1 MYANSLS
8 ELDRQHWIHPFSQW
22 REHERAGVRLL
33 RSGKG
38 IYVTD
43 DQGVEFLDAF
53 AGLWCVNVGY
63 GQNSIVEAAA
73 KQMAELPYATA
84 YFGYGC
90 EASVRLAAK
99 LGELAPGDCSH
110 VFFTLGG
117 SDAVETAIRLVRFY
131 WNLTGSPE
139 KRHFIALERGYH
151 GSLTSSSGL
160 TGLKA
165 FHANIDEPGPL
176 RHHIPSPYPYR
187 HPAGPDPQAII
198 ASSVAALRTKVA
210 EIGPE
215 QVAAFICEPIQG
227 SGGVIVPPDGYL
239 TAMRE
244 ACRDL
249 GILFIADEV
258 ITGFG
263 RTGPL
268 FACESESV
276 APDLVTVAKGLTSGY
291 VPMGAVFLSDILY
304 ARIRDVMAEGS
315 PFGHGLTY
323 SGHPVAAA
331 VALEVLRLYQE
342 GGLLRNGAAVGDY
355 LQTRLRSFADHP
367 LVGDVRGRGLLA
379 ALELVQDKT
388 SKERF
393 APEVQIGRRLA
404 EAANNHQLIFRAFSD
419 GVIGL
424 APALCISRG
433 EVDNLVDRL
442 GRVLDDVWADLS
454 CSASNP

>member
-1 MYANSLS
+1 MGIKLENLSGNQSVFYRTFADTRELRCLRQKSECRWLCASNLSFRFNSQKSKAASS
-8 ELDRQHWIHPFSQW
+8 EIIVKVKEPQQSEWTQL
-22 REHERAGVRLL
+22 RE
-33 RSGKG
+33 
-38 IYVTD
+38 
-43 DQGVEFLDAF
+43 DQILFTYLH
-53 AGLWCVNVGY
+53 
-63 GQNSIVEAAA
+63 
-73 KQMAELPYATA
+73 
-84 YFGYGC
+84 
-90 EASVRLAAK
+90 
-99 LGELAPGDCSH
+99 LAPD
-110 VFFTLGG
+110 
-117 SDAVETAIRLVRFY
+117 
-131 WNLTGSPE
+131 
-139 KRHFIALERGYH
+139 
-151 GSLTSSSGL
+151 
-160 TGLKA
+160 
-165 FHANIDEPGPL
+165 
-176 RHHIPSPYPYR
+176 
-187 HPAGPDPQAII
+187 PDQAIGLMVHRDRLRDRDRR
-198 ASSVAALRTKVA
+198 ARRPLRTKVA
-210 EIGPE
+210 EIGPD

-227 SGGVIVPPDGYL
+227 SGGVIVPSDGYL

-291 VPMGAVFLSDILY
+291 VPIGAVFLSDILY
-304 ARIRDVMAEGS
+304 ARIRDVMADGA

-331 VALEVLRLYQE
+331 VGLEVLRLYQE

-379 ALELVQDKT
+379 ALELVQNKT

-393 APEVQIGRRLA
+393 APEVLQIGRRLA
-404 EAANNHQLIFRAFSD
+404 VAANSHQLIFRAFSD

-424 APALCISRG
+424 APALCILRE
-433 EVDNLVDRL
+433 EVDELVVRL
-442 GRVLDDVWADLS
+442 GRGLDDVWADLGHGPTS
-454 CSASNP
+454 DTRTKPKS